1 MIKLIKAYCKFTIET
16 LGNLVD
22 PNWWATLILKKTGLL
37 RRCEKVGE
45 KVKKWKSKFSPIQRF
60 FIEVLMFTLIA
71 LAFEPLLNMVG
82 MSMLPWRWDWSG

>member
-22 PNWWATLILKKTGLL
+22 PQWWATLILKKTGLL

-45 KVKKWKSKFSPIQRF
+45 KVEKWKSKFSPRQRL
-60 FIEVLMFTLIA
+60 FIDVLTFTLIA
-71 LAFEPLLNMVG
+71 LIMEPLLNMVG
-82 MSMLPWRWDWSG
+82 MSMLPWRWF

>member
-22 PNWWATLILKKTGLL
+22 PQWWATLILKKTGLL

-45 KVKKWKSKFSPIQRF
+45 KVEKWKSKFSPRQRL
-60 FIEVLMFTLIA
+60 FIDVLTFTLIA
-71 LAFEPLLNMVG
+71 LVMEPLLNMVG
-82 MSMLPWRWDWSG
+82 FSMLPWRWF

>member
-22 PNWWATLILKKTGLL
+22 PQWWATLILKKTGLL

-45 KVKKWKSKFSPIQRF
+45 KVIKWKSKFSPRQRL
-60 FIEVLMFTLIA
+60 FIDVLTFTLIA
-71 LAFEPLLNMVG
+71 LVMEPLLNMVG
-82 MSMLPWRWDWSG
+82 MSMLPWRWF

>member
-22 PNWWATLILKKTGLL
+22 PQWWATLILKKTGLL

-45 KVKKWKSKFSPIQRF
+45 KVIKWKSKFSPRQRL
-60 FIEVLMFTLIA
+60 FIDVLTFTLIA
-71 LAFEPLLNMVG
+71 LVMEPLLNMVG
-82 MSMLPWRWDWSG
+82 YSMLPWRWF

>member
-1 MIKLIKAYCKFTIET
+1 MLVKLIKAYCKFTIET

-82 MSMLPWRWDWSG
+82 MSMLPWRWF

>member
-22 PNWWATLILKKTGLL
+22 PQWWATLILKKTGLL

-45 KVKKWKSKFSPIQRF
+45 KVIKWKSKFSPRQRL
-60 FIEVLMFTLIA
+60 FIDVLTFTLIA
-71 LAFEPLLNMVG
+71 LIMEPLLNMVG
-82 MSMLPWRWDWSG
+82 FSMLPWRWF

>member
-22 PNWWATLILKKTGLL
+22 PQWWATLILKKTGLL

-45 KVKKWKSKFSPIQRF
+45 KVIKWKSKFSPRQRL
-60 FIEVLMFTLIA
+60 FIDVLTFTLIA
-71 LAFEPLLNMVG
+71 LVMEPLLNMVG
-82 MSMLPWRWDWSG
+82 FSMLPWRWF